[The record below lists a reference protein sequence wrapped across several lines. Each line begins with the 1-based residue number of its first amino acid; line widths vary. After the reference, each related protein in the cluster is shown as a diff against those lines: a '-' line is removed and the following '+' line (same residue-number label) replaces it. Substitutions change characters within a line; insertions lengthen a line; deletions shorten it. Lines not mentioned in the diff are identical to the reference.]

1 MKHGVRHRGV
11 WRGPKTK
18 ERKMTQA
25 NPGTKLPGANI
36 RNAPSWLPN
45 SPKTCAAPPW
55 RVAHDM
61 FSEIAPQDARTPREA
76 CRNARPAPVVDAR
89 AHASSTPAH
98 TRPSRG
104 DAHAP
109 AHVVRVTRDAASA
122 SAAGRFGVEV
132 GGKHHG
138 TYVRTAQGGGET
150 FHSTKCG
157 RPPAPGRP
165 LGTVASTAIWA
176 RVGTHLSTPAG
187 GATSL
192 SAAVP
197 PASGRRP
204 SAFPK
209 PQRPQVCCSHLRR
222 RHRRASLL
230 RNQQSKWWKLVDGT
244 GLSYRQPGQDGRH

>member
-1 MKHGVRHRGV
+1 MKHA
-11 WRGPKTK
+11 
-18 ERKMTQA
+18 E
-25 NPGTKLPGANI
+25 
-36 RNAPSWLPN
+36 
-45 SPKTCAAPPW
+45 
-55 RVAHDM
+55 
-61 FSEIAPQDARTPREA
+61 TP
-76 CRNARPAPVVDAR
+76 ARPP
-89 AHASSTPAH
+89 SSTPGH
-98 TRPSRG
+98 TLLQRPPIRDRAAGTRTHRRTSC
-104 DAHAP
+104 ASLATQPAP
-109 AHVVRVTRDAASA
+109 APRVGSA
-122 SAAGRFGVEV
+122 WKWAGSIMAR
-132 GGKHHG
+132 
-138 TYVRTAQGGGET
+138 TYARHRAGET
-150 FHSTKCG
+150 RLDFPHRFHSTKCG

-165 LGTVASTAIWA
+165 LGTVASKAIWA

>member
-36 RNAPSWLPN
+36 RNAPSWLPD
-45 SPKTCAAPPW
+45 SPKTCAAPPSRDRW

-138 TYVRTAQGGGET
+138 TYVRT
-150 FHSTKCG
+150 H
-157 RPPAPGRP
+157 
-165 LGTVASTAIWA
+165 
-176 RVGTHLSTPAG
+176 
-187 GATSL
+187 
-192 SAAVP
+192 
-197 PASGRRP
+197 
-204 SAFPK
+204 
-209 PQRPQVCCSHLRR
+209 
-222 RHRRASLL
+222 
-230 RNQQSKWWKLVDGT
+230 GT
-244 GLSYRQPGQDGRH
+244 GRGRDVPFHQMRAASRPRPAAGNCCVDSDLGASRHALINTGGRGDVAVGGRSTR